1 VKIRQA
7 VISGTLVLASASF
20 IFSQIENPARFE
32 VISIKRNTTSDPRIR
47 QLARQPG
54 GRLVGVNAPVKLLIQ
69 NGYQLRPYQILGGPG
84 WIDSEGYDID
94 ARAES
99 GKTANAQETLAM
111 LQSLLADRFK
121 LMVHRETRDLP
132 VYVLQLGKN
141 GLQLPAPKE
150 GSCVTPDPNTPPT
163 PPAPGQPPRQRCGTA
178 VISMS
183 TQGTRILGGQISI
196 AEFARVLSVAVARPV
211 IDKTGFVGTFD
222 ADLAFL
228 PDQAT
233 SGLPNPGPGLLPPP
247 DPTAV
252 TIFTAI
258 QEQLGLRLESDKGTV
273 EVLVIDS
280 VQRPSEN

>member
-1 VKIRQA
+1 M
-7 VISGTLVLASASF
+7 
-20 IFSQIENPARFE
+20 
-32 VISIKRNTTSDPRIR
+32 
-47 QLARQPG
+47 
-54 GRLVGVNAPVKLLIQ
+54 
-69 NGYQLRPYQILGGPG
+69 LG
-84 WIDSEGYDID
+84 
-94 ARAES
+94 
-99 GKTANAQETLAM
+99 M
-111 LQSLLADRFK
+111 LQSLLADRSK

-132 VYVLQLGKN
+132 VYVLEPGRK
-141 GLQLPAPKE
+141 GLKLPAPKE
-150 GSCVTPDPNTPPT
+150 GGCVTPDPNTPPGPLP
-163 PPAPGQPPRQRCGTA
+163 PPAQGLPARQRCGTPA
-178 VISMS
+178 ISIS

-196 AEFARVLSVAVARPV
+196 VEFARVLSVAVARPV

-258 QEQLGLRLESDKGTV
+258 QEQLGLKLESDKGPV

-280 VQRPSEN
+280 VRRPSENQ

>member
-1 VKIRQA
+1 
-7 VISGTLVLASASF
+7 
-20 IFSQIENPARFE
+20 
-32 VISIKRNTTSDPRIR
+32 
-47 QLARQPG
+47 
-54 GRLVGVNAPVKLLIQ
+54 
-69 NGYQLRPYQILGGPG
+69 
-84 WIDSEGYDID
+84 
-94 ARAES
+94 
-99 GKTANAQETLAM
+99 M
-111 LQSLLADRFK
+111 LQSLLTDRFK

-132 VYVLQLGKN
+132 VYVLQPGKN
-141 GLQLPAPKE
+141 GLKLPAPTE
-150 GSCVTPDPNTPPT
+150 GGCVTPDPPPGPPT

-178 VISMS
+178 VISIG

-222 ADLAFL
+222 ADLAFF

-258 QEQLGLRLESDKGTV
+258 QEQLGLKLESDKGPV
-273 EVLVIDS
+273 EVIVIDS